1 LCQVR
6 RDKTA
11 KREAGQIDGR
21 IGTEQRIA
29 AAVERIDESVQ
40 AVRRMRIAG
49 QRVGIPEARH
59 VGNEHRVACCGQSV
73 DVANPMEPAA
83 MTAMQQHQW
92 HTRAEAP
99 PGDAAAARLDPI
111 ELRSM
116 CQ

>member
-1 LCQVR
+1 
-6 RDKTA
+6 
-11 KREAGQIDGR
+11 
-21 IGTEQRIA
+21 
-29 AAVERIDESVQ
+29 
-40 AVRRMRIAG
+40 
-49 QRVGIPEARH
+49 
-59 VGNEHRVACCGQSV
+59 
-73 DVANPMEPAA
+73 